1 MVEGPDVGRLT
12 PGSVV
17 AAFEVRE
24 ALALEDR
31 SLFALAGVILEGTPR
46 VGMRAALEGEEDRF
60 DEPVH
65 GIEFVGREGG
75 GTEGTRPALTF
86 SYSGAG
92 KLERWRAVDWPGR
105 RLRLYWGR

>member
-1 MVEGPDVGRLT
+1 M
-12 PGSVV
+12 V
-17 AAFEVRE
+17 AAFEVHQ

-65 GIEFVGREGG
+65 GIEFVERGAGG
-75 GTEGTRPALTF
+75 AEGTRPALTF
-86 SYSGAG
+86 SYSEAG
-92 KLERWRAVDWPGR
+92 KLERWRAVEWPGR
-105 RLRLYWGR
+105 RLRLYWER